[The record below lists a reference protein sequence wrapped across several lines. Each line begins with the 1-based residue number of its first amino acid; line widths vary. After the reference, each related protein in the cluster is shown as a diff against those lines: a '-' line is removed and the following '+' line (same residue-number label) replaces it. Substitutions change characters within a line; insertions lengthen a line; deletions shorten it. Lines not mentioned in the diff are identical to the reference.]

1 MMRRLAVVFSCIA
14 MMLSVR
20 LLAAQTTQTAPPPV
34 QQAAPAVA
42 QAATPQGKESL
53 LIGPGDLIQVDVLD
67 TPEMEQQVRVTDEGN
82 APLAYIGDVQV
93 AGKTPAA
100 AADAIRLL
108 LIQKNVMKHPQVT
121 VRVQEYSTQDVSV
134 LGQVKTPGSYP
145 LTTPQPVLRVLSLA
159 GGVTDIADRKV
170 TVKRHGSSEQLTYM
184 LSNDPEKMLTNMV
197 MVNPGDIVMVP
208 KAPIIYIMGD
218 VGRPGGYSMSS
229 NETHLTLLQAIARA
243 GSANKTS
250 VPSKV
255 RLIRNTENGEKETRI
270 HLDAMEK
277 GKIPDIDLQPND
289 IVYVPFSWMKNV
301 AMSGSQIVSST
312 ASAAVYAIP

>member
-1 MMRRLAVVFSCIA
+1 MRRPLLLIALMAVMLIV
-14 MMLSVR
+14 MMLSVQPA
-20 LLAAQTTQTAPPPV
+20 AAQ
-34 QQAAPAVA
+34 
-42 QAATPQGKESL
+42 KESL

-82 APLAYIGDVQV
+82 APLAYVGNVKV
-93 AGKTPAA
+93 GGMTPGAA
-100 AADAIRLL
+100 AAAIQLL
-108 LIQKNVMKHPQVT
+108 LISKNVMKHPQVT

-134 LGQVKTPGSYP
+134 LGQVRTPGAYP

-159 GGVTDIADRKV
+159 GGVTDLADREV
-170 TVKRHGSSEQLTYM
+170 TVKRHGSSEQLTYA
-184 LSNDPEKMLTNMV
+184 LSNDPQKMLTDMV

-229 NETHLTLLQAIARA
+229 NDTHLTLLQAIARA

-250 VPSKV
+250 KPSKV
-255 RLIRNTENGEKETRI
+255 RLIRNTDHGEKEIPVR
-270 HLDAMEK
+270 LDAMQK

-289 IVYVPFSWMKNV
+289 IIYVPFSWMKNI
-301 AMSGSQIVSST
+301 AMSGSQIAAST
-312 ASAAVYAIP
+312 SSAAIYAVP